1 MKIKIEGLPEP
12 VEGVQEIN
20 VQDGATQNIIQTSE
34 LADSLK
40 ELNDDTLDLTTRQ
53 SGIDLRTRL
62 HPFEINS
69 ILAIDTLV
77 SLGVLPIKC
86 LSYTRQK
93 KRLAVS
99 LLGKGRDDI
108 VKVVSGKREL
118 EQSMSP
124 GGGMG
129 DKIAGWFG
137 QKKE

>member
-1 MKIKIEGLPEP
+1 MEP
-12 VEGVQEIN
+12 QTVGVQEIN
-20 VQDGATQNIIQTSE
+20 IDDGTTQNIIQTSE

-40 ELNDDTLDLTTRQ
+40 ELNNDLLDAATRQ
-53 SGIDLRTRL
+53 SGIDMRTRL

-77 SLGVLPIKC
+77 SLGVLPTKC
-86 LSYTRQK
+86 LAYTRQK

-118 EQSMSP
+118 EQSMSA
-124 GGGMG
+124 GGFGE
-129 DKIAGWFG
+129 KVAGWFG
-137 QKKE
+137 KNKQ